1 MSVVKITVDSTCD
14 LSPELIHKHDITV
27 NPLYTILGDKSYADG
42 VDIKPDGIYKFVA
55 ENNILPKTSAA
66 SVEDYLSL
74 FKTYVEKGMEVIH
87 FNISSDMS
95 SSHQNALISAKEVG
109 NVYVIDTLNLSTG
122 SGLLVLD
129 AADYRAQGMGAAE
142 IAERVRTHVPLVRAS
157 FVIDNLE
164 YLRMGGRCS
173 AVAMLGANLLK
184 IKPRIEVTDGKM
196 GMGGKYRGAY
206 DKVLLKYTE
215 DMLSCPDV
223 NTRRVFI
230 THTKCDKE
238 LVNQVREKVCSLIP
252 FEEVYETTA
261 GCVITSHC
269 GPNTLGVLFETKKQ

>member
-14 LSPELIHKHDITV
+14 LSPELIDRHDITV

-42 VDIKPDGIYKFVA
+42 VDIKPDGIYKFVS

-66 SVEDYLSL
+66 SVEDY
-74 FKTYVEKGMEVIH
+74 FR
-87 FNISSDMS
+87 
-95 SSHQNALISAKEVG
+95 
-109 NVYVIDTLNLSTG
+109 
-122 SGLLVLD
+122 LLVLD
-129 AADYRAQGMGAAE
+129 AVDYRSQGMGAAE
-142 IAERVRTHVPLVRAS
+142 IAERVRAHVPLVRAS

-223 NTRRVFI
+223 NIRRVFI

-238 LVNQVREKVCSLIP
+238 LVRQVREKRCMRQPPDALLQVIAVLILSEC
-252 FEEVYETTA
+252 FLKLKNSGDCAQKLYLENV
-261 GCVITSHC
+261 
-269 GPNTLGVLFETKKQ
+269 